1 MANRIAGITVEIG
14 GDTTKLSAAL
24 KSVNSEIRSTQSE
37 LKDVNRLLKL
47 DPGNADLM
55 AQKQRLLRD
64 AIAETKEKLE
74 QLKVAAEQANEKLA
88 NGEISQKQYDALQ
101 REISETE
108 QKLKGLEEQASK
120 SAVALQKIAAT
131 GEKLKAAGDKIT
143 GVGQTL
149 TRNVTAPVVG
159 AGVAAVKTA
168 ADFDAAMSQV
178 AAVSGATGD
187 DFDKLRDKA
196 REMGSKTKFSAS
208 EAAEAMNYMAMAG
221 WKTGD
226 MLAGVEGIMNLAAA
240 SGEDLATTSDIVTDA
255 LTAFGLSAGD
265 SGHFADILAA
275 ASSNANTNVSMMG
288 ETFKYC
294 APIAGALG
302 YSAEDTALAIGLMAN
317 AGIKSSQA
325 GTSLRKIMT
334 ELNGEIKIH
343 GSQLGDVTIQTANAD
358 GTMRSFSDILGDC
371 RSAFSRLTDSEKA
384 STAESL
390 VGKTAMS
397 GFLAIMNAGEG
408 DVSKL
413 ENAIGHCS
421 DTMDGYNGAA
431 AKMASVM
438 QDNLSGQL
446 TILKSQLQE
455 LAISIGDALMPS
467 IREFVEHIQK
477 LVDKFNSLDDG
488 TKAIIVKVALF
499 AAALGPVLIV
509 IGSVVSAIGS
519 IMTIIPALASGISA
533 VTGAFGALSA
543 VMLAN
548 PITLVI
554 AAVAALI
561 AIFVVLW
568 NKCDAFREFWINL
581 WEKIKSLF
589 SSVVDFIKENWLGL
603 ALCLVNPIAGAFKLL
618 YDNCEGFRTF
628 WQNLWT
634 GIKDFFSGIWEGIKS
649 VFSGVIDFI
658 KNNWQGLLLILV
670 NPIAGAFK
678 LIYDNCEGFREFWQN
693 LWTAIKDFFVG
704 AWDGIKEFFS
714 GIWEGLKSAAQT
726 GWEFIRDGVTEAWE
740 NLKEGTESNWETIKE
755 AVGTAWDWICE
766 KSSSAWDSVKEG
778 TSSAWDS
785 IKEKTSSAWDS
796 LKESV
801 GSVWESIKEK
811 TKSATSSVKETV
823 QNAWS
828 GIKENSQSTWNSIKE
843 TVTSIASSVKEKVQS
858 TWSDLKEK
866 TSSTMSAMKD
876 KVVEGWNTIK
886 ERTSTL
892 WGEIRDKVTT
902 VAGDMKEKF
911 ISTVTSLSETF
922 TGKLHEMKEK
932 TSSGLHEMGSAISQK
947 LSDVKGHIS
956 EGIGNIV
963 TSVGEGVHNMIETI
977 KEKLGNIGQ
986 AFMDIAK
993 QAFSWG
999 KDIISNVISGIS
1011 SMISSLTSRIKS
1023 VASTIKS
1030 YIGFSEPEKG
1040 PLSDFHTYMPD
1051 MIDLMSKG
1059 IEGNVGR
1066 LKGPMTD
1073 LANAIIPGT
1082 KGTIAMTGKVEGG
1095 NNATDIT
1102 TVTALLS
1109 KYLPQMANTNI
1120 VLDSG
1125 ALVGELSGGINRQLG
1140 KAYL

>member
-1 MANRIAGITVEIG
+1 MANRIAGITVEIN

-88 NGEISQKQYDALQ
+88 KGEISQQQYDALQ
-101 REISETE
+101 REITETE

-131 GEKLKAAGDKIT
+131 GEKFKAAGDKIS

-149 TRNVTAPVVG
+149 TRTVTTPVVAAG
-159 AGVAAVKTA
+159 AAAIKTA
-168 ADFDAAMSQV
+168 ADFDSAMSQV

-187 DFDKLRDKA
+187 DFEKLRDKA

-226 MLAGVEGIMNLAAA
+226 MLEGVEGIMNLAAA
-240 SGEDLATTSDIVTDA
+240 SGCDLATTSDIVTDA
-255 LTAFGLSAGD
+255 LTAFGLQAGD

-371 RSAFSRLTDSEKA
+371 RSAFSKLTDSEKA

-413 ENAIGHCS
+413 ENAIDHCS

-431 AKMASVM
+431 EKMAAVM

-467 IREFVEHIQK
+467 IREFVSHLQK

-488 TKAIIVKVALF
+488 TKAFIVKIALV
-499 AAALGPVLIV
+499 AAAIGPLLIV
-509 IGSVVSAIGS
+509 IGSVISAIGT

-533 VTGAFGALSA
+533 VTGAFGALTA

-548 PITLVI
+548 PIVLII
-554 AAVAALI
+554 AAIVALI
-561 AIFVVLW
+561 AAFVLLW
-568 NKCDAFREFWINL
+568 NNCDGFRQFWIDL
-581 WEKIKSLF
+581 WQKIKDIF
-589 SSVVDFIKENWLGL
+589 FKVVEFIKENWLGL

-618 YDNCEGFRTF
+618 YDNCEGFRNF

-634 GIKDFFSGIWEGIKS
+634 GIKDFFSGIWDGIKS

-658 KNNWQGLLLILV
+658 KDNWAGILLFLV
-670 NPIAGAFK
+670 NPVVGAFK
-678 LIYDNCEGFREFWQN
+678 LIYDNCDGFREWWDSFTGKVKEIFCN
-693 LWTAIKDFFVG
+693 
-704 AWDGIKEFFS
+704 AWDGIKSFFS
-714 GIWEGLKSAAQT
+714 DVWDGIKNVASK
-726 GWEFIRDGVTEAWE
+726 GWEYVKEGVSTAWE
-740 NLKEGTESNWETIKE
+740 KIKTGTSETWGSIKEHVGSAWDTIK
-755 AVGTAWDWICE
+755 E
-766 KSSSAWDSVKEG
+766 KSSSAWESIKEG
-778 TSSAWDS
+778 VSSAWET
-785 IKEKTSSAWDS
+785 IKEKTKSAWDS
-796 LKESV
+796 LKESI
-801 GSVWESIKEK
+801 SSAWEGIKSK
-811 TKSATSSVKETV
+811 TKDAVFGIKETV
-823 QNAWS
+823 QSAWS
-828 GIKENSQSTWNSIKE
+828 GIKENSQNTWNSIKE
-843 TVTSIASSVKEKVQS
+843 TVSSIASSLKEKVQS
-858 TWSDLKEK
+858 TWSDIKEK
-866 TSSTMSAMKD
+866 TSSSMSEMKE
-876 KVVEGWNTIK
+876 KVESGWNAIK
-886 ERTSTL
+886 ERTSSL
-892 WGEIRDKVTT
+892 WGEIKEKVTT
-902 VAGDMKEKF
+902 VASEMKETF
-911 ISTVTSLSETF
+911 TSRVQELSETF
-922 TGKLHEMKEK
+922 SSKLSEMKEK
-932 TSSGLHEMGSAISQK
+932 ASTGLQEISSSIKEK
-947 LSDVKGHIS
+947 LSDAKASISDGISNIVSSVS
-956 EGIGNIV
+956 EGFSKMV
-963 TSVGEGVHNMIETI
+963 QTI
-977 KEKLGNIGQ
+977 KEKLSNVGT
-986 AFMDIAK
+986 AFQDLIK
-993 QAFSWG
+993 NAFNWG
-999 KDIISNVISGIS
+999 KDIISNLINGIS
-1011 SMISSLTSRIKS
+1011 SMIGSLIGK
-1023 VASTIKS
+1023 VQDIASTIKD
-1030 YIGFSEPEKG
+1030 YLGFSEPEKG
-1040 PLSDFHTYMPD
+1040 PLSNFHTYMPD
-1051 MIDLMSKG
+1051 MIDLMGKG
-1059 IEGNVGR
+1059 IEGNIGK
-1066 LKGPMTD
+1066 LKAPMTD

-1082 KGTIAMTGKVEGG
+1082 KGTVNVHNTDVASGG
-1095 NNATDIT
+1095 TDVS
-1102 TVTALLS
+1102 TVTAMLA

-1125 ALVGELSGGINRQLG
+1125 VLVGELSSGINRQLG